1 VRTLALLL
9 LSGSLSASV
18 ADNLRQFEGIR
29 LSSYLDTTGHW
40 TVGYGHRCAEGA
52 RVTLMEAEA
61 LLSSDIAEAGRG
73 AKKVFPSF
81 ASHPQHVQDVL
92 VEMVFQIGAA
102 KALTFKRFGAAIAAS
117 DYARAGREMLDSRWH
132 KQTPWRVRAL
142 VAGLNQS

>member
-73 AKKVFPSF
+73 RKRYSLPS
-81 ASHPQHVQDVL
+81 PR
-92 VEMVFQIGAA
+92 I
-102 KALTFKRFGAAIAAS
+102 
-117 DYARAGREMLDSRWH
+117 
-132 KQTPWRVRAL
+132 
-142 VAGLNQS
+142 LNMCRMC